1 MRGSLRHPRAMR
13 RIPWAI
19 VAVVAVLLIVL
30 TWSLGRGP
38 LTDGSP
44 VAETSESAGPPWRY
58 GRGDARFTV
67 VEYADLECPYCKAY
81 FPVLKQWIDTQ
92 ADVNWQWHH
101 LPLPI
106 HEPAATRGAR
116 LAECAGEVGGAT
128 AFWNAIAWIHQHTLG
143 GGQGLPTDARLP
155 GSTPA
160 LLECLESARPDT
172 VIHAQA
178 EEAVRA
184 NVVATPT
191 LRLIDNHSGR
201 SLLLP
206 AGPIEGDA
214 LLSAVDLLATSHDDA
229 LLAEP
234 ASETAEMP
242 AESIGDTPR

>member
-19 VAVVAVLLIVL
+19 AAVAVLLVVL

-38 LTDGSP
+38 QADSSP
-44 VAETSESAGPPWRY
+44 VTETSESAGPPWRY

-81 FPVLKQWIDTQ
+81 FHVLKQWIDTQ

-128 AFWNAIAWIHQHTLG
+128 AM
-143 GGQGLPTDARLP
+143 
-155 GSTPA
+155 
-160 LLECLESARPDT
+160 LLT
-172 VIHAQA
+172 V
-178 EEAVRA
+178 
-184 NVVATPT
+184 
-191 LRLIDNHSGR
+191 LM
-201 SLLLP
+201 
-206 AGPIEGDA
+206 
-214 LLSAVDLLATSHDDA
+214 
-229 LLAEP
+229 
-234 ASETAEMP
+234 SEV
-242 AESIGDTPR
+242 